1 MQGEVPR
8 SPKHASDAIH
18 RDAAVSDGEGRNRPV
33 HDMQQYLITEFIEEY
48 EDGALDRTDLERRI
62 LGILGPEQAA
72 RVLAGVPARPRVR
85 RSRLTMRGPIHG
97 GAGLTTASV
106 AVPLTDGD
114 LQGYLVHPDDADNR
128 PAIVAIHENRGLVEH
143 TRDCARRLASAGYVV
158 LAPDLLS
165 RRGGSDKFPDAS
177 DAIAALGQSDPQQNT
192 GDLVTALDW
201 LAEQRGVDRGRLGV
215 TGWCMGGGYTW
226 RVATQAGN
234 RIRAAVPWYGP
245 NPPEGTDRIAAPV
258 FAIYGELDQRIN
270 AGIDAIAAQMKGHGK
285 PFSYKLYAGAQHAF
299 NNETNAERYHPAQA
313 RIAWND
319 MLEFFAQH
327 LGE

>member
-1 MQGEVPR
+1 M
-8 SPKHASDAIH
+8 
-18 RDAAVSDGEGRNRPV
+18 
-33 HDMQQYLITEFIEEY
+33 HDMQRYLVTEFIEEY
-48 EDGALDRTDLERRI
+48 EDGTLDRASLERRVV
-62 LGILGPEQAA
+62 GILGSEEAA
-72 RVLAGVPARPRVR
+72 RVLAGVPARPGATRPH
-85 RSRLTMRGPIHG
+85 LTMAGPIHG
-97 GAGLTTASV
+97 GAGLTTADV
-106 AVPLTDGD
+106 DVPLTDGE
-114 LQGYLVHPDDADNR
+114 LRGYLVRPDDTDKR
-128 PAIVAIHENRGLVEH
+128 PGIVAIHENRGLVEH

-192 GDLVTALDW
+192 RDLITALDW
-201 LAEQRGVDRGRLGV
+201 LAGRGDVDGSHLGV

-245 NPPEGTDRIAAPV
+245 NPPDGVERIAAPV

-270 AGIDAIAAQMKGHGK
+270 AGIDAMAGQMKAHGK
-285 PFSYKLYAGAQHAF
+285 PFSYKIYAGAQHAF
-299 NNETNAERYHPAQA
+299 NNDTNAERYHPAQA

-319 MLEFFAQH
+319 MREFFTQH
-327 LGE
+327 LAG